1 MRRILNP
8 RMAIWLLMAVTLAVY
23 ANHFHN
29 SFHFDD
35 YHTISDNPHIR
46 SPRNIPRFF
55 TDSST
60 FSVLPTHQVYRP
72 IVTTSLALDYRLGGG
87 LNPAAFHVSTFF
99 WFLVQLLVLYVLYK
113 RLFAGSEW
121 AAVLATAVYGLHPV
135 CAETVNYV
143 IQRGDLYST
152 LGVAASLALYIRKP
166 SWRRFGLY
174 LIPYVLACLSK
185 PPALVYPLL
194 LFLYVRLYEEPDA
207 RRALKATLPS
217 LAATAALALLLGRM
231 TAATFNSGGGPR
243 VAYWI
248 TQTWVTGKY
257 FLTFFWPAG
266 LSADYDIALFTGFPP
281 KAAAGFLFIAALLAV
296 IILTARR
303 PATRT
308 IGYGLAWFLITLLPT
323 ALTPLAEAANDHRM
337 YFAFVGL
344 VPAVLE
350 AGRLLVARMGAPL
363 RRAAIAAVCLAL
375 VASAAATWRR
385 NEVWRSEESL
395 WLDVTRKS
403 PHNGRGWMNYGL
415 TRMSKGDYR
424 GALDCSARAQIYTPA
439 YYLLEINTAIAH
451 GALRHNAQAEGHFR
465 RALLLGPNKSA
476 PHCYYGRWLLG
487 AGRHTEAVAQLE
499 KAYSINPSDLTCL
512 HVLMQA
518 YFEQQNWSALRPLAA
533 RALELDASDATARGY
548 LAKLASLEQELNS
561 QSAAPQTPEGNLDLS
576 LRYYRAG
583 RFEECV
589 AAARQALHLRK
600 NYSAAYNNIAA
611 CNNALGKWDEG
622 IAAAR
627 EAVRLEPASQLAR
640 NNLAW
645 AISQKEKAR
654 K

>member
-1 MRRILNP
+1 
-8 RMAIWLLMAVTLAVY
+8 MAVTLAVY
-23 ANHFHN
+23 ANHFRN

-35 YHTISDNPHIR
+35 FHTISDNPHIR
-46 SPRNIPRFF
+46 TLRNIPRFF

-60 FSVLPTHQVYRP
+60 FSVLLTHQVYRP

-87 LNPAAFHVSTFF
+87 LNPVAFHASTFF
-99 WFLVQLLVLYVLYK
+99 WFLVQLLLLYALYV
-113 RLFAGSEW
+113 RLFDGSEW
-121 AAVLATAVYGLHPV
+121 TALLATAAYGLHPV

-152 LGVAASLALYIRKP
+152 LGVVASLVLYIRKP

-194 LFLYVRLYEEPDA
+194 LFLYVWLYEEPDP
-207 RRALKATLPS
+207 RRALKAVLPTL
-217 LAATAALALLLGRM
+217 AVTAALALLLSRM

-243 VAYWI
+243 VPYWI

-257 FLTFFWPAG
+257 FVSFFWPAH
-266 LSADYDIALFTGFPP
+266 LSADYDIVPLPGFPP
-281 KAAAGFLFIAALLAV
+281 EAVAAIV
-296 IILTARR
+296 WTARR

-323 ALTPLAEAANDHRM
+323 ALAPLAEAANDHRM

-344 VPAVLE
+344 VPAVLQ
-350 AGRLLVARMGAPL
+350 AAKLLVERLDAPV
-363 RRAAIAAVCLAL
+363 RRAAIAAACLAL
-375 VASAAATWRR
+375 VAASAATWHR

-403 PHNGRGWMNYGL
+403 PRNGRGWMNYGL
-415 TRMSKGDYR
+415 TQMSKGDYAR
-424 GALDCSARAQIYTPA
+424 ALACFEQAQIYNPA
-439 YYLLEINTAIAH
+439 YSLLEINTAIAH
-451 GALRHNAQAEGHFR
+451 GALRHNAEAEAHFR
-465 RALLLGPNKSA
+465 RALVLGPNEPA
-476 PHCYYGRWLLG
+476 PHFYYGRWLLG
-487 AGRHTEAVAQLE
+487 VRRHTEAVAELE
-499 KAYSINPSDLTCL
+499 KAYAINPADLPCL

-533 RALELDASDATARGY
+533 KALELDASDPIARNY
-548 LAKLASLEQELNS
+548 QDKLASLDQNLATS
-561 QSAAPQTPEGNLDLS
+561 QAKVPQTPEGYLDLS
-576 LRYYRAG
+576 LQYYRAG
-583 RFEECV
+583 RFQDCV
-589 AAARQALHLRK
+589 TAARHALQLRK
-600 NYSAAYNNIAA
+600 DYSDAYNNVAA
-611 CNNALGKWDEG
+611 CYNALGNWDEG
-622 IAAAR
+622 IAAGK
-627 EAVRLEPASQLAR
+627 EAVRLQPASQLAR

-645 AISQKEKAR
+645 AISQKEKSR